1 MQSEKSQVVWEAGC
15 LALSKYKQTFVIIVI
30 ATIRGC
36 GHHLTLLN
44 YTIYAVICTT
54 YMTSI
59 FSIRDLLLA
68 GKGFVIIDA
77 KGVDSTEAPLK
88 PNLWGIGLLTS

>member
-1 MQSEKSQVVWEAGC
+1 MQSEKSQVPALWEAGV
-15 LALSKYKQTFVIIVI
+15 ALSKYKQTFAIIVI
-30 ATIRGC
+30 VAMIRGSE
-36 GHHLTLLN
+36 HHLTLLN

-68 GKGFVIIDA
+68 GKGFVIIDT

-88 PNLWGIGLLTS
+88 PNLWGSAS